1 MCAQVSSPQEYEVR
15 AHCFDDLKFPS
26 SLLFHISRSQLLF
39 PPPKSPCY
47 FCVIDGVPQK
57 QNVTRDL
64 HVGGSLRCA
73 LRSTCKEQRGAGP
86 DREESSVT
94 WQHEEELKLSPLR
107 VVRNRGTVTSRSIA
121 FYFYLLTKRSQDW
134 LK

>member
-1 MCAQVSSPQEYEVR
+1 MR
-15 AHCFDDLKFPS
+15 AHCIYDLKFPS
-26 SLLFHISRSQLLF
+26 SLLFHISRSQVLF
-39 PPPKSPCY
+39 PPPKSPCC

-57 QNVTRDL
+57 QNVTGDL
-64 HVGGSLRCA
+64 HAGGLLRSA
-73 LRSTCKEQRGAGP
+73 LRNTCKEQRGAGP
-86 DREESSVT
+86 EREESSVT

-121 FYFYLLTKRSQDW
+121 FYFYLLTKCSQDW